1 MIFLSIGSH
10 FTQAGS
16 FAGQHINIV
25 QRHRIQKR
33 LAGGNAAGKHRF
45 VSLLIV
51 FIRIFNNQSGCI
63 LKQFLPVLMRSHNRA
78 VTRKRQ
84 SYCFIQAVHGVGGEH
99 ARTTSASGTCVL
111 FDLGNFLIAHAFV
124 SRLNHGINQVE
135 VLPVPFSGFHRATR
149 NEHRRDVQP
158 HRRHEHTRSDL
169 IAIADADHG
178 IRLMGIHHV
187 LHTVGNDVARR
198 QGIQHTVMPHCNAV
212 VDGNRIEFGGEA
224 ALLFYLFLYELTYF
238 MQMHMPRNKLSK
250 RIDYCNDGLSHLFF
264 LHAIGRPQCTSA
276 CHAAALRAERTA

>member
-1 MIFLSIGSH
+1 
-10 FTQAGS
+10 
-16 FAGQHINIV
+16 
-25 QRHRIQKR
+25 
-33 LAGGNAAGKHRF
+33 
-45 VSLLIV
+45 
-51 FIRIFNNQSGCI
+51 
-63 LKQFLPVLMRSHNRA
+63 
-78 VTRKRQ
+78 
-84 SYCFIQAVHGVGGEH
+84 
-99 ARTTSASGTCVL
+99 
-111 FDLGNFLIAHAFV
+111 
-124 SRLNHGINQVE
+124 
-135 VLPVPFSGFHRATR
+135 
-149 NEHRRDVQP
+149 
-158 HRRHEHTRSDL
+158 
-169 IAIADADHG
+169 
-178 IRLMGIHHV
+178 MGIHHV